1 MAIPATDNDIIT
13 TTLIEWQPKLF
24 DNITANNPFWHR
36 LRKRGHIKHIPGG
49 QYLEVDLMYAENPT
63 FQWFRGEDKLN
74 ITKATTMQ
82 PAYFDWY
89 LANENIIINGDEWAR
104 NKGSKTRKYSLLES
118 RKTNAERSFTNKMAV
133 ATWQAV
139 DLDDGKR
146 MPGIPWLVEDTPSS
160 KVGTIDRSQTENKWW
175 RNIAINLTKDPYFIT
190 GSPTGPQMVQVIS
203 DTIRKITFNGER
215 PTVIF
220 TTAEWYG
227 IYEEYLS
234 TMKRF
239 NTDEK
244 ADGSFKGLS
253 FQGIDFLF
261 DPNIKK
267 GHMYILNEEYIKLNV
282 HPDLDFKLDL
292 SKKPID
298 QYLEIYPMY
307 FMGGFT
313 ISNCMKQ
320 AVIFSPAPK

>member
-1 MAIPATDNDIIT
+1 MAIPETDNDIIT

-24 DNITANNPFWHR
+24 DNITKNNPFWSR
-36 LRKRGHIKHIPGG
+36 LRKKGHIKHVPGG

-63 FQWFRGEDKLN
+63 FKWFRGDDHLDT
-74 ITKATTMQ
+74 TKATTMQ

-89 LANENIIINGDEWAR
+89 MANENIIINGDEWAR

-118 RKTNAERSFTNKMAV
+118 RKTNAERSFTNKMAA
-133 ATWQAV
+133 ATWTPISKLV
-139 DLDDGKR
+139 DKQ
-146 MPGIPWLVEDTPSS
+146 MPGIPWLVADVPDNI
-160 KVGTIDRSQTENKWW
+160 VGTIDRSKNAWW
-175 RNIAINLTKDPYFIT
+175 ANVAVDIGAAPYKIT
-190 GSPTGPQMVQVIS
+190 GNPTGPQMVQFIS
-203 DTIRKITFNGER
+203 DTIRKLTYNGER
-215 PTVIF
+215 PSVIF

-234 TMKRF
+234 SLKRF

-261 DPNIKK
+261 DPNIAT

-307 FMGGFT
+307 FMGGFS

-320 AVIFSPAPK
+320 AVIFTTTTPA